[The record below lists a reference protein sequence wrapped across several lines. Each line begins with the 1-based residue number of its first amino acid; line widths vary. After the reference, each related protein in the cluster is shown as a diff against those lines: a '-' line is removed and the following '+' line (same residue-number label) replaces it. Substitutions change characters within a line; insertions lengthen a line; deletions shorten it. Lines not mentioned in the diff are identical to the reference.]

1 MIIQRIFSDND
12 NRAAK
17 DTGEAIGVAGVGAL
31 GTYGAASGVEKLAM
45 KKAAIKEGKAA
56 KKAYREGLDVLS
68 KDKAA
73 KDFGAKTKRVK
84 AQTGSG
90 SIFDYLWRDKTNAKL
105 DKAYEEAL
113 SKNKESYKAG
123 AKALKE
129 EVKANAKK
137 AVTKAGKVARNRWI
151 KGGLAATGVITAGK
165 LGNDAI
171 NRRREE

>member
-56 KKAYREGLDVLS
+56 KKAYREGLKDLLNRKSELASRYNES
-68 KDKAA
+68 KANRGK
-73 KDFGAKTKRVK
+73 FN
-84 AQTGSG
+84 G
-90 SIFDYLWRDKTNAKL
+90 SIFDFLGLEGKNEKMLNDKR
-105 DKAYEEAL
+105 KAAEEFYE
-113 SKNKESYKAG
+113 SG
-123 AKALKE
+123 AKKLRSE
-129 EVKANAKK
+129 IKANTRK
-137 AVTKAGKVARNRWI
+137 AVSKAGKVARNRWI

>member
-56 KKAYREGLDVLS
+56 KKAYREGLKDLLKKS
-68 KDKAA
+68 KEISNIDERIAHKNGYNGSLFDFFGKNDRNKSISEAGEKA
-73 KDFGAKTKRVK
+73 KGFYDSSVK
-84 AQTGSG
+84 
-90 SIFDYLWRDKTNAKL
+90 KL
-105 DKAYEEAL
+105 RA
-113 SKNKESYKAG
+113 
-123 AKALKE
+123 

-137 AVTKAGKVARNRWI
+137 AVTKAGKAAKNKWI

-171 NRRREE
+171 NRRREG